1 MRDINIPRYIRTV
14 LTEQELL
21 ELRSANQTVDSEK
34 RQLAL
39 KSFFHT
45 KPIFEKIQE
54 DVDPTWLS
62 YEIFISGRHY
72 EF

>member
-1 MRDINIPRYIRTV
+1 MKDINIPRYIRAV
-14 LTEQELL
+14 LSEQELL
-21 ELRSANQTVDSEK
+21 ELRTANQILNSEK

-45 KPIFEKIQE
+45 KPVFERIQE

-62 YEIFISGRHY
+62 YEIFISGKHY